1 VIKRLAAILL
11 IALLAFNWY
20 GYRLLTNHLQNE
32 ASAQLQSKLDNNDY
46 DEASL
51 VELRVPLNM
60 PYITDWDDFETYE
73 GETQIDGIHYK
84 YVKRKVEN
92 GELVLLCIPNQQ
104 KTELQTAQQDFFKMV
119 NDLQQSTGKKQAK
132 DHSIKIP
139 LSDVIADNNSSATI
153 ALTSISKARTLYLKY
168 LPSAFIATPSQPPE
182 C

>member
-1 VIKRLAAILL
+1 MIKRLTAILL

-20 GYRLLTNHLQNE
+20 GYRLLTNYLQHE

-46 DEASL
+46 DASDL

-60 PYITDWDDFETYE
+60 PYITDWHDFETYE
-73 GETQIDGIHYK
+73 GETQINGVHYK

-104 KTELQTAQQDFFKMV
+104 KTELQTAQHDFFKMV
-119 NDLQQSTGKKQAK
+119 NDLQQSPGKKHSK
-132 DHSIKIP
+132 DHSVKIP
-139 LSDVIADNNSSATI
+139 LSDVIAENNSSVTLASNTI
-153 ALTSISKARTLYLKY
+153 STPLTLYLKY
-168 LPSAFIATPSQPPE
+168 IPSAFIETPSQPPE

>member
-20 GYRLLTNHLQNE
+20 GYRLFTNFLQHE
-32 ASAQLQSKLDNNDY
+32 ASSQLQSKLDKNDY
-46 DEASL
+46 DQASL
-51 VELRVPLNM
+51 IELRVPLNM

-73 GETQIDGIHYK
+73 GETQINGVHYK

-104 KTELQTAQQDFFKMV
+104 KTQLQTAQQDFFKLV
-119 NDLQQSTGKKQAK
+119 NDLQANKKQSK
-132 DHSIKIP
+132 DHSVKIP
-139 LSDVIADNNSSATI
+139 LSDVIADNNSSVTI
-153 ALTSISKARTLYLKY
+153 ASTNISTALTLYQKY
-168 LPSAFIATPSQPPE
+168 IPSAFIATPSQPPE

>member
-1 VIKRLAAILL
+1 MIKRLTAILL

-20 GYRLLTNHLQNE
+20 GYRLLTNYLQDH

-46 DEASL
+46 NEASL

-73 GETQIDGIHYK
+73 GETQINGVHYK

-104 KTELQTAQQDFFKMV
+104 KTQLQTAQQDFFKMV
-119 NDLQQSTGKKQAK
+119 NDLQQTAGKKHSK

-139 LSDVIADNNSSATI
+139 LSDVIADNNSGITI
-153 ALTSISKARTLYLKY
+153 ELTSISPSRTLYQKY
-168 LPSAFIATPSQPPE
+168 VSSAFIATPSQPPE

>member
-1 VIKRLAAILL
+1 VIRRLATILL
-11 IALLAFNWY
+11 ITLLAFNWY
-20 GYRLLTNHLQNE
+20 GYRLLTEYLQTA
-32 ASAQLQSKLDNNDY
+32 ASAQLQSRLDNNEY
-46 DEASL
+46 DASKL

-73 GETQIDGIHYK
+73 GETQINGIHYK

-104 KTELQTAQQDFFKMV
+104 KTQLQTAQHDFFKLV
-119 NDLQQSTGKKQAK
+119 NDLQQPTGKKHST

-139 LSDVIADNNSSATI
+139 LSDVIADNNSNIT
-153 ALTSISKARTLYLKY
+153 LYVTGISTPRTLYQKY
-168 LPSAFIATPSQPPE
+168 ISSAFIATPTQPPE